1 MFNFA
6 EESKNEANMVA
17 INGANDLV
25 RMIRCGET
33 SKVQFKLKLS
43 SQKMIVDEMIAFANS
58 RGGVIIFGVEDKTG
72 SIVGLDY
79 EQIQEISRELGNA
92 ANEQVKP
99 TIYLQTEV
107 MEVEGKMLL

>member
-58 RGGVIIFGVEDKTG
+58 RGGRMDEALFYYQG
-72 SIVGLDY
+72 SGILW
-79 EQIQEISRELGNA
+79 Q
-92 ANEQVKP
+92 
-99 TIYLQTEV
+99 
-107 MEVEGKMLL
+107 